1 MGWKPFRNAF
11 DKKDRNEFDDI
22 FGISKFY
29 ISSCPNSAHYVR
41 LNPIMMS
48 MLLYHYKQLRKYI
61 SELDP
66 IETRVKNKHRRILT
80 VKNNEAAE
88 EPEKPEVKS
97 KAATC
102 EIQ

>member
-11 DKKDRNEFDDI
+11 DKKDGNEFDDI

-29 ISSCPNSAHYVR
+29 ISACPNSAQYVR

-66 IETRVKNKHRRILT
+66 IETRVNNKHRRILT
-80 VKNNEAAE
+80 VKNNEAVE